1 MRGSKHSALGNDFI
15 VVDAADA
22 PDGTDWASLAA
33 RWCGGAPGADGLI
46 AFRRTSDAAMTMLLH
61 NRDGS
66 RAEMSGNGIRCLVQA
81 ASARWGH
88 SGRRTYEVTTDAGLR
103 TVEIDEAGAADT
115 VASVGMGEVRAIPE
129 PAGWSLLQC
138 DPARPVL
145 HLSLG
150 NPHSVVGVEDVREV
164 PLARLGGLVPH
175 VNLEV
180 VEQGP
185 GASDVTMR
193 VHERGAGITSA
204 CGTGACASAWAARSW
219 GLVAGSA
226 VTVRM
231 DGGSVVVRLDDPSPG
246 SVTLVGPTR
255 LVSEHDLVP

>member
-1 MRGSKHSALGNDFI
+1 MRASKHSALGNDFI

-22 PDGTDWASLAA
+22 PADADWPSLAA
-33 RWCGGAPGADGLI
+33 RWCGGEPGADGLI
-46 AFRRTSDAAMTMLLH
+46 AFRRTSEASMTMLLH

-81 ASARWGH
+81 ATMRWRH
-88 SGRRTYEVTTDAGLR
+88 SGRRTYEVATDAGPR
-103 TVEIDEAGAADT
+103 TVEIEAAGAADT
-115 VASVGMGEVRAIPE
+115 VASVGMGEVRPLPE
-129 PAGWSLLQC
+129 PAGWSSLQC

-150 NPHSVVGVEDVREV
+150 NPHSVVGVEDVGEV
-164 PLARLGGLVPH
+164 PLAELGGMVPH

-185 GASDVTMR
+185 RASEVTMR

-204 CGTGACASAWAARSW
+204 CGTGACATAWAARSW
-219 GLVAGSA
+219 GLVAGSV
-226 VTVRM
+226 VTVTM

-255 LVSEHDLVP
+255 FVSEHDLVP

>member
-1 MRGSKHSALGNDFI
+1 MRASKHSALGNDFI

-22 PDGTDWASLAA
+22 PADADWPSLAA
-33 RWCGGAPGADGLI
+33 RWCGGEPGADGLI
-46 AFRRTSDAAMTMLLH
+46 AFRRTSEASMTMLLH

-81 ASARWGH
+81 ATMRWRH
-88 SGRRTYEVTTDAGLR
+88 SGRRTYEVATDAGLR
-103 TVEIDEAGAADT
+103 TVEIEAAGAADT
-115 VASVGMGEVRAIPE
+115 VASVGMGEVRPLPE
-129 PAGWSLLQC
+129 PAGWSSLQC

-150 NPHSVVGVEDVREV
+150 NPHSVVGVEDVGEV
-164 PLARLGGLVPH
+164 PLAELGGMVPH

-185 GASDVTMR
+185 RASEVTMR

-204 CGTGACASAWAARSW
+204 CGTGACATAWAARSW
-219 GLVAGSA
+219 GLVAGSV
-226 VTVRM
+226 VTVTM

-255 LVSEHDLVP
+255 FVSEHDLVP

>member
-1 MRGSKHSALGNDFI
+1 MRASKHSALGNDFI
-15 VVDAADA
+15 VVDSADA
-22 PDGTDWASLAA
+22 PDGVDWPALAV
-33 RWCGGAPGADGLI
+33 RWCGDGPGADGLI
-46 AFRRTSDAAMTMLLH
+46 AFRRTSEHSMAMVLH

-88 SGRRTYEVTTDAGLR
+88 SGPRIYEVSTDAGLR
-103 TVEIDEAGAADT
+103 TVAIDEAGSVET
-115 VASVGMGEVRAIPE
+115 VASVGMGEVRPLPE
-129 PAGWSLLQC
+129 PAGWAALQC

-150 NPHSVVGVEDVREV
+150 NPHSVVGVEDVRGV

-185 GASDVTMR
+185 GTSEVTMR
-193 VHERGAGITSA
+193 VHERGAGITAA
-204 CGTGACASAWAARSW
+204 CGTGACASAWAARAW
-219 GLVAGSA
+219 GLVAGGT

-231 DGGSVVVRLDDPSPG
+231 DGGDVQVRLDDPSPG

>member
-1 MRGSKHSALGNDFI
+1 MRASKHSALGNDFI
-15 VVDAADA
+15 VVDDADA
-22 PDGTDWASLAA
+22 PDGADWPSLAI
-33 RWCGGAPGADGLI
+33 RWCGGNPGADGLI
-46 AFRRTSDAAMTMLLH
+46 TFRRTSEHSMTMLLH

-81 ASARWGH
+81 ASMRWGH
-88 SGRRTYEVTTDAGLR
+88 MGRQNYEVSTDAGLR
-103 TVEIDEAGAADT
+103 TVAIDDAGSADT
-115 VASVGMGEVRAIPE
+115 CASVGMGEVRPLPE
-129 PAGWSLLQC
+129 PRGWSDLQC

-150 NPHSVVGVEDVREV
+150 NPHSVVGVEDVRDV
-164 PLARLGGLVPH
+164 PLARLGELVPQ

-185 GASDVTMR
+185 GSSEVTMR
-193 VHERGAGITSA
+193 VHERGAGITAA
-204 CGTGACASAWAARSW
+204 CGTGACASAWAARAW

-231 DGGSVVVRLDDPSPG
+231 DGGNVQVRLDDPTPG

-255 LVSEHDLVP
+255 LVSEHELVP

>member
-1 MRGSKHSALGNDFI
+1 MRASKHSALGNDFI

-22 PDGTDWASLAA
+22 PDDADWASLAA
-33 RWCGGAPGADGLI
+33 RWCGGEPGADGLI
-46 AFRRTSDAAMTMLLH
+46 AYRRTSEASMTMLLH

-81 ASARWGH
+81 ATMRWRH
-88 SGRRTYEVTTDAGLR
+88 SGRRTYEVATDAGPR
-103 TVEIDEAGAADT
+103 TVEIEAAGAADT
-115 VASVGMGEVRAIPE
+115 VASVGMGEVRPLPE
-129 PAGWSLLQC
+129 PAGWSSLQC

-150 NPHSVVGVEDVREV
+150 NPHSVVGVEDVGEV
-164 PLARLGGLVPH
+164 PLARLGGMVPH

-185 GASDVTMR
+185 RASEVTMR
-193 VHERGAGITSA
+193 VHERGAGITRA
-204 CGTGACASAWAARSW
+204 CGTGACATAWAARSW
-219 GLVAGSA
+219 GLVAGSV
-226 VTVRM
+226 VTVTM

-255 LVSEHDLVP
+255 FVSEHALVP

>member
-1 MRGSKHSALGNDFI
+1 MRATKHSALGNDFI

-22 PDGTDWASLAA
+22 PPGADWAELAR
-33 RWCGGAPGADGLI
+33 RWCGGEPGADGLI
-46 AFRRTSDAAMTMLLH
+46 AFRRTSESSMTMLLH

-88 SGRRTYEVTTDAGLR
+88 SGRRTYDVATDAGMRL
-103 TVEIDEAGAADT
+103 VEIDEAGRGDT
-115 VASVGMGEVRAIPE
+115 VASVAMGAVSPIPE
-129 PAGWSLLQC
+129 PTGWSALRC
-138 DPARPVL
+138 DPLRPVL

-164 PLARLGGLVPH
+164 PLAELGSLVPH
-175 VNLEV
+175 ANLEV

-185 GASDVTMR
+185 GPSEVTMR

-204 CGTGACASAWAARSW
+204 CGTGACAAAWAARSW
-219 GLVAGSA
+219 GLASGNV
-226 VTVRM
+226 VTVSM
-231 DGGSVVVRLDDPSPG
+231 DGGRVKVLLDEPSPG
-246 SVTLVGPTR
+246 TVTLVGPTR
-255 LVSEHDLVP
+255 LVSEHDLVA

>member
-1 MRGSKHSALGNDFI
+1 MRASKHSALGNDFI

-22 PDGTDWASLAA
+22 PADADWPSLAA
-33 RWCGGAPGADGLI
+33 RWCGGEPGADGLI
-46 AFRRTSDAAMTMLLH
+46 AFRRTSEASMTMLLH

-81 ASARWGH
+81 ATMRWRH
-88 SGRRTYEVTTDAGLR
+88 SGRRTYEVATDAGPR
-103 TVEIDEAGAADT
+103 TVEIEAAGAADT
-115 VASVGMGEVRAIPE
+115 VASVGMGEVRPLPE
-129 PAGWSLLQC
+129 PAGWSSLQC

-150 NPHSVVGVEDVREV
+150 NPHSVVGVEDVGEV
-164 PLARLGGLVPH
+164 PLARLGGMVPH

-185 GASDVTMR
+185 RASEVTMR

-204 CGTGACASAWAARSW
+204 CGTGACATAWAARSW
-219 GLVAGSA
+219 GLVAGSV
-226 VTVRM
+226 VTVTM

-255 LVSEHDLVP
+255 FVSEHDLVP

>member
-1 MRGSKHSALGNDFI
+1 MRASKHSALGNDFI

-22 PDGTDWASLAA
+22 PVDADWPSLAV
-33 RWCGGAPGADGLI
+33 RWCGGEPGADGLI
-46 AFRRTSDAAMTMLLH
+46 AYRRTAEASMTMLLH

-66 RAEMSGNGIRCLVQA
+66 RAEMSGNGIRCIVQA
-81 ASARWGH
+81 ATMRWGH
-88 SGRRTYEVTTDAGLR
+88 AGRRTSEVATDAGPR
-103 TVEIDEAGAADT
+103 TVEIADAGAADT
-115 VASVGMGEVRAIPE
+115 VASVGMGEVRPLPE
-129 PAGWSLLQC
+129 PTGWSSLQC

-150 NPHSVVGVEDVREV
+150 NPHSVVGVEDVRDV
-164 PLARLGGLVPH
+164 PLARLGGMVPH

-185 GASDVTMR
+185 GPSEVTMR

-219 GLVAGSA
+219 GLVAGTV
-226 VTVRM
+226 VTVTM

-246 SVTLVGPTR
+246 RVTLVGPTR
-255 LVSEHDLVP
+255 FVSEHDLLP